1 MPKRPKQGPGPG
13 AVSITGR
20 RKARQ
25 SSIVPIPVQKKNG
38 DALESYE
45 QTVERP
51 GPIRPEPEYPTR
63 HLDGP
68 IVQRQIED

>member
-1 MPKRPKQGPGPG
+1 MPRRPKQGPGPG

-25 SSIVPIPVQKKNG
+25 SGIVPIPVQKKKG
-38 DALESYE
+38 DGLESYE

-51 GPIRPEPEYPTR
+51 GPDSTGTGTPDEALPRR
-63 HLDGP
+63 
-68 IVQRQIED
+68 

>member
-51 GPIRPEPEYPTR
+51 GPDSTGTGIPDEASPRP
-63 HLDGP
+63 DGSTP
-68 IVQRQIED
+68 D

>member
-25 SSIVPIPVQKKNG
+25 SSIVPIPVQKKKG

-45 QTVERP
+45 QTVEQP
-51 GPIRPEPEYPTR
+51 GPDSTGTGIPDEALPRPDRSTP
-63 HLDGP
+63 D
-68 IVQRQIED
+68 

>member
-51 GPIRPEPEYPTR
+51 GPDSTGTGIPDEASRRPDRPTP
-63 HLDGP
+63 D
-68 IVQRQIED
+68 

>member
-1 MPKRPKQGPGPG
+1 MPRRPKQGPGPG
-13 AVSITGR
+13 VVSITGR

-25 SSIVPIPVQKKNG
+25 SSIVPLPVQKKQG

-51 GPIRPEPEYPTR
+51 GPDSPGTGTPNKALPRPDRSTP
-63 HLDGP
+63 D
-68 IVQRQIED
+68 

>member
-1 MPKRPKQGPGPG
+1 MLTQQGPGPG

-20 RKARQ
+20 RIARQ
-25 SSIVPIPVQKKNG
+25 CGIVPLPVQKKKG

-51 GPIRPEPEYPTR
+51 GPDSAAELEQPTKALPRPDRSTP
-63 HLDGP
+63 D
-68 IVQRQIED
+68 

>member
-1 MPKRPKQGPGPG
+1 MPRIKHAPGPG

-20 RKARQ
+20 RKAHQ
-25 SSIVPIPVQKKNG
+25 SSIVPIPVQKKKG

-51 GPIRPEPEYPTR
+51 GPDSTRIPDEASPRPDRSTP
-63 HLDGP
+63 D
-68 IVQRQIED
+68 

>member
-1 MPKRPKQGPGPG
+1 MLRRPKQGQGTG

-25 SSIVPIPVQKKNG
+25 SAIVPLPVQKKNG

-45 QTVERP
+45 QKVERP
-51 GPIRPEPEYPTR
+51 GPDSTGTGRPDETLQQPDRFTP
-63 HLDGP
+63 D
-68 IVQRQIED
+68 